1 MSRKRQRVSQPT
13 NETQGLR
20 LTRSKACTE
29 CKTQKTKCETKAG
42 ETSCSRC
49 LRHGLECVSYDV
61 SQQFLQSDTAWKNQ
75 TSEEV
80 GLLRAAVEH
89 LLRHTNQP
97 DLSAFA
103 SQTSPSGRSH
113 SHPNH
118 PDVAIDMSR
127 ENSPQPQEN
136 GPTGL
141 VTAPM
146 RSLYELTR
154 LKNLRNNPAWKPEAS
169 LIDDDFISQG
179 IVSAEE
185 ADFLFTRFVDS
196 NNRMLWDG
204 ALLLHPTLDSVRRSS
219 TLLTAVIL
227 TVGALHTPGRTQ
239 VFHQSYNVFVSLAS
253 SLSLSRHHSLDDIRA
268 LCIGAFYLAN
278 LSWKLSGQ
286 ATRIAAE
293 IGLHQSYHRLMQGE
307 RNQMEHVRLWYA
319 TYVCDHQFSIAHGRP
334 PAAVDDE
341 SVRNIERFIQQPESN
356 NGDARLAAQVSLFTT
371 LTEAYMAFGS
381 DLNRTLDQE
390 DIERLRS
397 FNVAVE
403 QWRLQ
408 WVPRSKDCTTL
419 GSYPSKAL
427 VLYYHFARFQ
437 LNSLALRGVAPPGV
451 YTGSEELSL
460 DHREAAN
467 MAIAA
472 AMATLTLILEDI
484 DLRLAFPSV
493 PIFTYTMVAFCATF
507 LLKMAAT
514 WGRNIAGDIRDGSN
528 RLGLAINA
536 RDIVSLVQQSA
547 DMLAGVAAS
556 LNEKH
561 LAKHIAAGML
571 EMLQQFHALDNGP
584 QNADPIPRDMN
595 LIPMVQGLADD
606 NAFWAGEYNFHD
618 LGGTFGFGLDE
629 TLLGQMAADNFELWP
644 Q

>member
-1 MSRKRQRVSQPT
+1 
-13 NETQGLR
+13 
-20 LTRSKACTE
+20 
-29 CKTQKTKCETKAG
+29 
-42 ETSCSRC
+42 
-49 LRHGLECVSYDV
+49 
-61 SQQFLQSDTAWKNQ
+61 
-75 TSEEV
+75 
-80 GLLRAAVEH
+80 
-89 LLRHTNQP
+89 
-97 DLSAFA
+97 
-103 SQTSPSGRSH
+103 
-113 SHPNH
+113 
-118 PDVAIDMSR
+118 MSR

-154 LKNLRNNPAWKPEAS
+154 LKNLRNNPAWKPKAS

-179 IVSAEE
+179 VVSVDEAE
-185 ADFLFTRFVDS
+185 FLFTRFVES

-204 ALLLHPTLDSVRRSS
+204 ALLLHQSLDSVRRSS
-219 TLLTAVIL
+219 TLLTAIIL
-227 TVGALHTPGRTQ
+227 TVGALHTPEQTEA
-239 VFHQSYNVFVSLAS
+239 FHHSYDVFVSLAS
-253 SLSLSRHHSLDDIRA
+253 SLSLARHHSLDDIRA

-293 IGLHQSYHRLMQGE
+293 SGLHQSYHRLMQGE
-307 RNQMEHVRLWYA
+307 TNQMEHVRLWYA

-341 SVRNIERFIQQPESN
+341 SIRNIEQFLQQSEST

-381 DLNRTLDQE
+381 DLNRPLDQE
-390 DIERLRS
+390 DLQNMRT

-408 WVPRSKDCTTL
+408 WVPRSKNCASL

-427 VLYYHFARFQ
+427 ILYYHFARFQ
-437 LNSLALRGVAPPGV
+437 LNSLALRRVASPGASGLE
-451 YTGSEELSL
+451 TLSL

-467 MAIAA
+467 TAIAA
-472 AMATLTLILEDI
+472 AMATLTLILEET
-484 DLRLAFPSV
+484 DLRIAFPSV

-514 WGRNIAGDIRDGSN
+514 WGRDNAGGGDGNN
-528 RLGLAINA
+528 RLGLTINT

-547 DMLAGVAAS
+547 DMLSGVAAS

-571 EMLQQFHALDNGP
+571 EMLQQFHALDKDT
-584 QNADPIPRDMN
+584 QHTDLLAVDMN
-595 LIPMVQGLADD
+595 AIPMVQGPDD
-606 NAFWAGEYNFHD
+606 NAFWAGEYNWHD

>member
-1 MSRKRQRVSQPT
+1 MTRKRQRTSHPP
-13 NETQGLR
+13 NEIQGLR

-29 CKTQKTKCETKAG
+29 CKTQKTKCETNHG

-61 SQQFLQSDTAWKNQ
+61 SQQFLQSDMAWKNQ
-75 TSEEV
+75 TTEEV
-80 GLLRAAVEH
+80 GLLRAAVQH
-89 LLRHTNQP
+89 LLRHTQQP
-97 DLSAFA
+97 ELSSFA
-103 SQTSPSGRSH
+103 SQTSPSGRSDARVEH
-113 SHPNH
+113 Q
-118 PDVAIDMSR
+118 DAAIDMSR

-141 VTAPM
+141 ITAPM

-154 LKNLRNNPAWKPEAS
+154 LKTLRNNPAWKPRTP
-169 LIDDDFISQG
+169 LIDEDFISQG
-179 IVSAEE
+179 VVSVEE
-185 ADFLFTRFVDS
+185 ADFLFNQFVDS

-204 ALLLHPTLDSVRRSS
+204 ALLLHRTLDSVRRSS
-219 TLLTAVIL
+219 SLLTAVIF
-227 TVGALHTPGRTQ
+227 TVGALHTPGRTEA
-239 VFHQSYNVFVSLAS
+239 FHQSYNVFVSLAS

-286 ATRIAAE
+286 AIRIAAE

-334 PAAVDDE
+334 PAAVNDE
-341 SVRNIERFIQQPESN
+341 SIRNIELFLSQEGAN
-356 NGDARLAAQVSLFTT
+356 NGDARLAAQVSLFAT

-381 DLNRTLDQE
+381 DPNRPLDQQ
-390 DIERLRS
+390 DIEKLRV

-403 QWRLQ
+403 QWKLQ
-408 WVPRSKDCTTL
+408 WVPRSENCVIL

-437 LNSLALRGVAPPGV
+437 LNSLALRGVAPPGPV
-451 YTGSEELSL
+451 PTDLSL
-460 DHREAAN
+460 GHREAAN
-467 MAIAA
+467 KAIAA
-472 AMATLTLILEDI
+472 AMATLTLILEEI
-484 DLRLAFPSV
+484 DLRLAFPNV

-514 WGRNIAGDIRDGSN
+514 WGRDTAGEVGDGSN
-528 RLGLAINA
+528 RLGLMIDT
-536 RDIVSLVQQSA
+536 RYIVSLVQQSA

-571 EMLQQFHALDNGP
+571 EMLQQFHSLDKEARNTFAP
-584 QNADPIPRDMN
+584 VPDLNTMPT
-595 LIPMVQGLADD
+595 VQGMPDET
-606 NAFWAGEYNFHD
+606 AFWAGEYNFHD